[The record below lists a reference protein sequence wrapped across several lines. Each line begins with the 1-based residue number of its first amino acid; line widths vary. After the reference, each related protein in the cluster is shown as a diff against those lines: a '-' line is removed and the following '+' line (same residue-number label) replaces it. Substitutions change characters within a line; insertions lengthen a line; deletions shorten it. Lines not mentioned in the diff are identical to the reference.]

1 MAPGKNRVRDLYR
14 GLRRRLGAPAGQWE
28 SWCRRPK
35 SRGERER
42 VILES
47 ILTQRAN
54 WKNVQQA
61 VANLRAA
68 GSLRLAAVLEMEPE
82 RLAGLVRPSG
92 FYRQKTARLQALAGC
107 LLKECGGLAGAGR
120 LETPELRRRLLALN
134 GVGPETA
141 DDILLYAFER
151 PVFVIDEYTRRRVR
165 ELGWARKFEYRHLQ
179 ELFESSLPADYRL
192 YQDFHALIVED
203 GKATSVRNPAP
214 GKKGKSTCRKP
225 RVRAKAG

>member
-1 MAPGKNRVRDLYR
+1 MTPEKNRVLDLYR

-28 SWCRRPK
+28 FWCRRPK
-35 SRGERER
+35 SPGERER

-61 VANLRAA
+61 VENLSAA
-68 GSLRLAAVLEMEPE
+68 GSLGLAAVFEMEPE
-82 RLAGLVRPSG
+82 RLARLVRPSG
-92 FYRQKTARLQALAGC
+92 FYRQKAARLQALAGC
-107 LLKECGGLAGAGR
+107 LLNGCGGLDGAGR